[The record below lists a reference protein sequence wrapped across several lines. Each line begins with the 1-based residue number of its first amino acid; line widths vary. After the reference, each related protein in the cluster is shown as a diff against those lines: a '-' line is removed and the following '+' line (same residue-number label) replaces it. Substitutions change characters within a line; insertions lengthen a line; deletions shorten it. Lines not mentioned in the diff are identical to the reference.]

1 MYPGDTASWTATS
14 GRNYFTYP
22 DVAVQDTVMKTYW
35 WKALGVLILS
45 YVVLQGLLGVVPRQP
60 ILNESIRNV
69 YFHVPLWFG
78 MSALL
83 LTSCVYS
90 VRYLRR
96 GRFDDDLIAVEFANT
111 GILFGLLGCLTGS
124 LWANF
129 TWGEPWPNDP
139 KLNSAAVGMLMY
151 FAYLILRGSFDDEQ
165 RRARISAVYN
175 IFAFAVFIPLIFV
188 VPRLTDSLH
197 PGNGGNPAFG
207 QYDMDSKMRMVFY
220 PAVIGFTLLGVWI
233 TELRV
238 RMRRVRAVLDE

>member
-1 MYPGDTASWTATS
+1 
-14 GRNYFTYP
+14 
-22 DVAVQDTVMKTYW
+22 MKTYW
-35 WKALGVLILS
+35 WKALAVIILT
-45 YVVLQGLLGVVPRQP
+45 YVILQGLLGVVPRMP
-60 ILNESIRNV
+60 ILNESIRNT

-78 MSALL
+78 MIALL
-83 LTSCVYS
+83 LTSCIYS

-96 GRFDDDLIAVEFANT
+96 GRFGDDLIAVEFANT
-111 GILFGLLGCLTGS
+111 AILFGLLGCLTGS

-139 KLNSAAVGMLMY
+139 KLNSVAVGMLMY
-151 FAYLILRGSFDDEQ
+151 LAYLILRGSFDDEQ

-175 IFAFAVFIPLIFV
+175 IFAFAVFVPLIFV

-207 QYDMDSKMRMVFY
+207 QLDMDNQMRMVFY

-238 RMRRVRAVLDE
+238 RMRRLKAILED

>member
-1 MYPGDTASWTATS
+1 
-14 GRNYFTYP
+14 
-22 DVAVQDTVMKTYW
+22 MKTYW
-35 WKALGVLILS
+35 WKALAVIILT

-78 MSALL
+78 MIALL
-83 LTSCVYS
+83 LISCIYS
-90 VRYLRR
+90 VRYLRS
-96 GRFDDDLIAVEFANT
+96 GRVGDDLVAVEFANT
-111 GILFGLLGCLTGS
+111 AILFGLLGCLTGS

-139 KLNSAAVGMLMY
+139 KLNSVAVGMLMY

-175 IFAFAVFIPLIFV
+175 IFAFAVFVPLIFV

-238 RMRRVRAVLDE
+238 RIRRIGVVLDE

>member
-1 MYPGDTASWTATS
+1 MRTS
-14 GRNYFTYP
+14 VRYVF
-22 DVAVQDTVMKTYW
+22 MKTYW
-35 WKALGVLILS
+35 WKALAVFILT

-78 MSALL
+78 MIILL
-83 LTSCVYS
+83 LTSAIYS
-90 VRYLRR
+90 IRYLRR
-96 GRFDDDLIAVEFANT
+96 GRFDDDLVAVEFANT
-111 GILFGLLGCLTGS
+111 AVLFGLLGCLTGS

-139 KLNSAAVGMLMY
+139 KLNSVAVGMLMY

-207 QYDMDSKMRMVFY
+207 QYDMDSRMRMVFY

-238 RMRRVRAVLDE
+238 RMRRVMAVLED

>member
-1 MYPGDTASWTATS
+1 MSVFSKRTSVRDTC
-14 GRNYFTYP
+14 
-22 DVAVQDTVMKTYW
+22 MKNTW
-35 WKALGVLILS
+35 WKILTVLILT
-45 YVVLQGLLGVVPRQP
+45 YVVLRGLLGVVPRMP

-78 MSALL
+78 MIILL
-83 LTSCVYS
+83 LTSAIYS
-90 VRYLRR
+90 IRYLRN
-96 GRFDDDLIAVEFANT
+96 GRFDDDSVAVEFANT
-111 GILFGLLGCLTGS
+111 AILFGLLGCATGS

-139 KLNSAAVGMLMY
+139 KLNSVAVGMLMY

-175 IFAFAVFIPLIFV
+175 IFAFAVFIPLIFI
-188 VPRLTDSLH
+188 VPRLNSSLH

-207 QYDMDSKMRMVFY
+207 QYDMDNQMRMVFY
-220 PAVIGFTLLGVWI
+220 PAVIGFTLIGVWI

-238 RMRRVRAVLDE
+238 RLRRVKAALDD

>member
-1 MYPGDTASWTATS
+1 
-14 GRNYFTYP
+14 
-22 DVAVQDTVMKTYW
+22 MKQNW
-35 WKALGVLILS
+35 WKILAVAILT
-45 YVVLQGLLGVVPRQP
+45 YVILAGLLGTVPRQP

-78 MSALL
+78 MVILL
-83 LTSCVYS
+83 LTSMIFS
-90 VRYLRR
+90 VRYLRN
-96 GRFDDDLIAVEFANT
+96 GRPDDDIVAVEFANSA
-111 GILFGLLGCLTGS
+111 IVFGLLGCATGAI
-124 LWANF
+124 WANF

-139 KLNSAAVGMLMY
+139 KLNGVAVGMLLY

-188 VPRLTDSLH
+188 LPRLTDSLH

-207 QYDMDSKMRMVFY
+207 QYDMNNQMRMVFY
-220 PAVIGFTLLGVWI
+220 PAVIGWTLIGVWI

-238 RMRRVRAVLDE
+238 RLRRLQAITEE

>member
-1 MYPGDTASWTATS
+1 
-14 GRNYFTYP
+14 
-22 DVAVQDTVMKTYW
+22 MKNTW
-35 WKALGVLILS
+35 WKALAVLIMGF
-45 YVVLQGLLGVVPRQP
+45 VLVAGLIGQTPRLP

-78 MSALL
+78 MVIML
-83 LTSCVYS
+83 LTSAIYS

-96 GRFDDDLIAVEFANT
+96 GRPDDDLIAVEFANT
-111 GILFGLLGCLTGS
+111 SIVFGILGCLTGS
-124 LWANF
+124 LWATF

-139 KLNSAAVGMLMY
+139 KLNSVAVGMLLY

-175 IFAFAVFIPLIFV
+175 VFAFAVFIPLIFV
-188 VPRLTDSLH
+188 LPRLTDSLH

-207 QYDMDSKMRMVFY
+207 QYNMSSQMRPIFY
-220 PAVIGFTLLGVWI
+220 IGVIGFTLLGVWI

-238 RMRRVRAVLDE
+238 RMRRVRVMLDD